1 MTYRIWE
8 DLEKVYD
15 SNDEEYVESDFAETH
30 WRVNGPLRSAFLD
43 VLWDDNRVWLTSHA
57 TNIFLLLL
65 FDRTTLEVTVEL
77 GYGPGECD
85 LHFIQLPYDK
95 REGLELSLTYWL
107 AGLR

>member
-15 SNDEEYVESDFAETH
+15 SNDEPYVESDFAETH
-30 WRVNGPLRSAFLD
+30 WRVTGPLKEQITKTCY
-43 VLWDDNRVWLTSHA
+43 WDTTPGIMHSDNA
-57 TNIFLLLL
+57 FLLLM